1 MRYLALLVM
10 TVGAPAVAQAVA
22 PQDSTTTANNA
33 ESAAGP
39 EIDPVTGAI
48 KQTPAG
54 AVRFLDT
61 LAQQGS
67 LFVQYHYNDWPAYML
82 QYRVD
87 RVSAGAEC
95 STVFVGK
102 PYAVALPGWPTYMAG
117 TANFAYGMK
126 EFSERYKHNPLPWT
140 VDWSKVTSVT
150 LGGLAAQQSND
161 EQTVLVNGPVF
172 VPLRLTDRAL
182 AKRLQYAM
190 TFLKEACDKTAD
202 TGF

>member
-10 TVGAPAVAQAVA
+10 AVGVPAAAQAVV
-22 PQDSTTTANNA
+22 QQNSTTNTD
-33 ESAAGP
+33 SAAGP

-54 AVRFLDT
+54 AIRFLDT

-67 LFVQYHYNDWPAYML
+67 LFVHYHYNIWPAYML

-87 RVSAGAEC
+87 RVSASSEC
-95 STVFVGK
+95 STVFSGK

-150 LGGLAAQQSND
+150 LGGLAAQQAND

-172 VPLRLTDRAL
+172 VPLRLPDQAL

-190 TFLKEACDKTAD
+190 TFLKEACDKTSD